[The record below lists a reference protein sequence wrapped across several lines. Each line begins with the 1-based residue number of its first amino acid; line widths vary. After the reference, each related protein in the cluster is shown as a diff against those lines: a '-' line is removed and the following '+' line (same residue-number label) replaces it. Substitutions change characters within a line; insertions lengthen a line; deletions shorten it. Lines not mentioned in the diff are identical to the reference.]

1 MTITSP
7 GHGLFTGSHIRI
19 TDNSFVF
26 TCSQDDNA
34 TEHTYPRSTDPIS
47 GVGVSIG
54 ATTLDTFEIEVG
66 VTTTTYIQPTNA
78 VYNPVTG
85 QLTVIA
91 AGHGLDT
98 TRSVRFTD
106 NSFTYHK

>member
-1 MTITSP
+1 MLVLTNAYKTTNAVYDPVVGIMMITSP

-34 TEHTYPRSTDPIS
+34 TEHTYSRSTDPIS

-54 ATTLDTFEIEVG
+54 A
-66 VTTTTYIQPTNA
+66 
-78 VYNPVTG
+78 YN
-85 QLTVIA
+85 I
-91 AGHGLDT
+91 
-98 TRSVRFTD
+98 RYF
-106 NSFTYHK
+106 